1 MDKAFTRI
9 NWENTPSIAT
19 PLNEDN
25 LNEGDAALD
34 IIDDR
39 VISLDLTK
47 ANQSD
52 LLQTVKTITYN
63 TTTGVFVFTWWNG
76 TSLNVDLNIEKIPVT
91 FSMDANGVI
100 TMTTADGTTYTAD
113 VGSLIKQYSFVDSSE
128 IDFTVTVDAQT
139 GDKSVTASIKDGS
152 ITGQKLQPNYLAD
165 ITTQAT
171 NASNSATSASGSAT
185 NAHADAQ
192 LAQSY
197 AVGTGGTVRT
207 GDATDNAKYY
217 KEQAEQAAADASAAA
232 HVSTMTLSTNGIG
245 RPDGTTITVDAN
257 GVFTATNQQVYI
269 YPDPNVLPSAATA
282 KEAIYLI
289 DDPTAS
295 GEDICKEWV
304 VVTTNGVKTWK
315 CIGSTSVDLSG
326 YATTTQLNTKVNKT
340 DLARIEATGSTNAT
354 GSTIKKD
361 TYFWLNGNFVQ
372 ALTDIAVNAT
382 FTANSNYKVANDVL
396 NKTAAKVN
404 EFIGTR
410 AEFEQAILHHE
421 IEEGASIWLLSEYPV
436 HYPVYGVTWD
446 GSSSQSWTRTDDA
459 VEFSNPSPA
468 INNGTGSSPF
478 DNIYPWSAMEKVTD
492 ADVGELVKIPK
503 FYYKLTQD
511 GSSLSL
517 QITEVPRIG
526 FSICP
531 ACADR
536 GDGEGER
543 DYVYVSRYHCATST
557 YKSTTSVKP
566 QTAVTRADFRTN
578 IHSLGTDIWQYDIS
592 THITIWMLYLVEFAN
607 WDSQKTIGYGGS
619 VGGSA
624 TENMGATDA
633 MQYHTGTSAASR
645 TDYGHVQYRN
655 IEDLWGNVYD
665 FCDGIYFSDTNIYAI
680 KNPSSFS
687 DTTGGTLVGTRA
699 AVSGHIKSMKV
710 SSVSG
715 FEWFMYPDD
724 CTGATEDT
732 YVGDYCIYGASAV
745 VLYVGGNTAKF
756 RYLGLFFLCGNYG
769 ALSAGADVGSRLI
782 KLP

>member
-1 MDKAFTRI
+1 MEKAFTRV
-9 NWENTPSIAT
+9 NWENTPSMAT

-217 KEQAEQAAADASAAA
+217 KEQAEQAAADAQAAA

-257 GVFTATNQQVYI
+257 GVFTATSGQTFI
-269 YPDPNVLPSAATA
+269 YPDPNVLPSASTA
-282 KEAIYLI
+282 NDKAIYLI

-295 GEDICKEWV
+295 GADICTEWV

-315 CIGSTSVDLSG
+315 QIGDTSVDLSG

-340 DLARIEATGSTNAT
+340 NLASIEATGTTNAT
-354 GSTIKKD
+354 GSTIDKD

-396 NKTAAKVN
+396 N
-404 EFIGTR
+404 
-410 AEFEQAILHHE
+410 EFEGGSSGSGSSEDIEAI
-421 IEEGASIWLLSEYPV
+421 V
-436 HYPVYGVTWD
+436 NVYGAKNLN
-446 GSSSQSWTRTDDA
+446 S
-459 VEFSNPSPA
+459 
-468 INNGTGSSPF
+468 
-478 DNIYPWSAMEKVTD
+478 YPY
-492 ADVGELVKIPK
+492 
-503 FYYKLTQD
+503 FN
-511 GSSLSL
+511 
-517 QITEVPRIG
+517 
-526 FSICP
+526 
-531 ACADR
+531 
-536 GDGEGER
+536 
-543 DYVYVSRYHCATST
+543 
-557 YKSTTSVKP
+557 TTK
-566 QTAVTRADFRTN
+566 
-578 IHSLGTDIWQYDIS
+578 
-592 THITIWMLYLVEFAN
+592 
-607 WDSQKTIGYGGS
+607 S
-619 VGGSA
+619 VGGFTYTDNEDGTITAEGTFSGIEYYAFSLHSA
-624 TENMGATDA
+624 YSANNSLTLKRGRYILNGCPSSGSANTYYIKIWVNNTENAYLDTGEGVEFEVTTESLVHMEIHVYSGVDLSTPIIFKPMIRDA
-633 MQYHTGTSAASR
+633 R
-645 TDYGHVQYRN
+645 
-655 IEDLWGNVYD
+655 I
-665 FCDGIYFSDTNIYAI
+665 
-680 KNPSSFS
+680 S
-687 DTTGGTLVGTRA
+687 DTTYVPYAMTNKDLTDKKVNKTDISSIQLTGTTNTSGSTITAGTWFYLNGELCKAKVDIASNATFTLNTNYEKKPLSEGDTWEIGTTTLTPLSGSAFSVGYCMSGSMLMITFNQNPITKGSWVSLDYPSTFPPSKFSFKEAMWNHTGSPYNEIIDVGIAATTRRIVAYAPGDGTAYLSGTL
-699 AVSGHIKSMKV
+699 HI
-710 SSVSG
+710 
-715 FEWFMYPDD
+715 P
-724 CTGATEDT
+724 
-732 YVGDYCIYGASAV
+732 I
-745 VLYVGGNTAKF
+745 
-756 RYLGLFFLCGNYG
+756 
-769 ALSAGADVGSRLI
+769 
-782 KLP
+782 